1 MCEPI
6 TATAAAASAASAAGA
21 GAAGA
26 SVGASL
32 AGAASLGSAAA
43 ASTPW
48 LTYGSLGASL
58 LSTAVGVYGQ
68 LQAGQAQ
75 AGQARYQAQVAENNR
90 VIAEQ
95 QARDAE
101 MRGQLAEDA
110 RREQARAIIGRQRTA
125 LAANGVLVDSGSA
138 LDITGDTAAQG
149 EVDALTLR
157 ANAAREAYGYRAQG
171 TNFLADAG
179 LQRARADAAIPASMV
194 GAGATLLSGAGTV
207 GDRWLTYR
215 RHGML

>member
-6 TATAAAASAASAAGA
+6 TASAAAAGAASAAGA

-32 AGAASLGSAAA
+32 AGAASLGGAAA

-68 LQAGQAQ
+68 VQAGQAQ

-90 VIAEQ
+90 IIAEQ

-101 MRGQLAEDA
+101 MRGQMAEDA
-110 RREQARAIIGRQRTA
+110 RRDQTRALIGRQRTA
-125 LAANGVLVDSGSA
+125 LAANGVMVDDGSA
-138 LDITGDTAAQG
+138 LDITSDTAAQG

-171 TNFLADAG
+171 SNFLADAG

-194 GAGATLLSGAGTV
+194 WAGATLLSGAGTV

>member
-6 TATAAAASAASAAGA
+6 TASAAAAGAASAAGA

-32 AGAASLGSAAA
+32 AGAASLGGAAA

-68 LQAGQAQ
+68 VQAGQAQ
-75 AGQARYQAQVAENNR
+75 AGQARYQAQVAQNNR
-90 VIAEQ
+90 IIAEQ

-101 MRGQLAEDA
+101 MRGQMAEDA
-110 RREQARAIIGRQRTA
+110 RRYQTRALIGRQRTA
-125 LAANGVLVDSGSA
+125 LAANGVMVDDGSA
-138 LDITGDTAAQG
+138 LDITSDTAAQG

-171 TNFLADAG
+171 SNFLADAG

-215 RHGML
+215 RQGML

>member
-6 TATAAAASAASAAGA
+6 SATAATTAAASSAAAGTAAAATTA
-21 GAAGA
+21 
-26 SVGASL
+26 
-32 AGAASLGSAAA
+32 AAA
-43 ASTPW
+43 ASPW

-68 LQAGQAQ
+68 IQAGQAQ

-90 VIAEQ
+90 IIAEQ
-95 QARDAE
+95 QAKDAE
-101 MRGQLAEDA
+101 MRGQMAEDA
-110 RREQARAIIGRQRTA
+110 RRQQTRALIGRQRTA
-125 LAANGVLVDSGSA
+125 LAANGVMVDDGSA
-138 LDITGDTAAQG
+138 LDITSDTAAQG
-149 EVDALTLR
+149 EIDALTLR

-215 RHGML
+215 RQGML

>member
-6 TATAAAASAASAAGA
+6 TATAAA
-21 GAAGA
+21 
-26 SVGASL
+26 
-32 AGAASLGSAAA
+32 GSAAA
-43 ASTPW
+43 AGTTAAATAAAASPW

-68 LQAGQAQ
+68 VQSGAAA

-90 VIAEQ
+90 IIAEQ

-101 MRGQLAEDA
+101 MRGQMAEDA
-110 RREQARAIIGRQRTA
+110 RRQQTRMLIGRQRTA
-125 LAANGVLVDSGSA
+125 LAANGMLVDDGSA

-149 EVDALTLR
+149 EIDALTLR

-171 TNFLADAG
+171 SNFMADAG
-179 LQRARADAAIPASMV
+179 LQRARSAAAGPAALV

-215 RHGML
+215 RYGMI

>member
-6 TATAAAASAASAAGA
+6 TATATAGA
-21 GAAGA
+21 MAGA
-26 SVGASL
+26 SAVGGPAFLGGASSL
-32 AGAASLGSAAA
+32 AAAA

-58 LSTAVGVYGQ
+58 LSTAAGVYGQ
-68 LQAGQAQ
+68 VQSGAAA

-90 VIAEQ
+90 IIAEQ
-95 QARDAE
+95 QAKDAE
-101 MRGQLAEDA
+101 MRGQMAEDA
-110 RREQARAIIGRQRTA
+110 RRHQTRMLIGRQRTA
-125 LAANGVLVDSGSA
+125 LAANGMLVDDGSA
-138 LDITGDTAAQG
+138 LDITGDAAAQG
-149 EVDALTLR
+149 EIDVLTLR

-171 TNFLADAG
+171 ANFMTDAG
-179 LQRARADAAIPASMV
+179 LQRARAASAGPAALV

-215 RHGML
+215 RQGMI

>member
-6 TATAAAASAASAAGA
+6 SATAATTAAASSAAAGTAAAATTA
-21 GAAGA
+21 
-26 SVGASL
+26 
-32 AGAASLGSAAA
+32 AAA
-43 ASTPW
+43 ASPW

-68 LQAGQAQ
+68 IQAGQAQ

-90 VIAEQ
+90 IIAEQ
-95 QARDAE
+95 QAKDAE
-101 MRGQLAEDA
+101 MRGQMAEDA
-110 RREQARAIIGRQRTA
+110 RRQQTRALIGRQRTA
-125 LAANGVLVDSGSA
+125 LAANGVMVDDGSA
-138 LDITGDTAAQG
+138 LDITSDTAAQG
-149 EVDALTLR
+149 EIDALTLR

>member
-6 TATAAAASAASAAGA
+6 TASAAAAGAASAAGA

-32 AGAASLGSAAA
+32 AGAASLGGAAA

-68 LQAGQAQ
+68 VQAGQAQ

-90 VIAEQ
+90 IIAEQ

-101 MRGQLAEDA
+101 MRGQMAEDA
-110 RREQARAIIGRQRTA
+110 RRDQTRALIGRQRTA
-125 LAANGVLVDSGSA
+125 LAANGVMVDDGSA
-138 LDITGDTAAQG
+138 LDITSDTAAQG

-171 TNFLADAG
+171 SNFLADAG

>member
-1 MCEPI
+1 MCELI
-6 TATAAAASAASAAGA
+6 TASAAAASGAAAAGGAAAASGAAAAASA
-21 GAAGA
+21 
-26 SVGASL
+26 
-32 AGAASLGSAAA
+32 
-43 ASTPW
+43 PW
-48 LTYGSLGASL
+48 LTYASLGASL

-68 LQAGQAQ
+68 VQSGAAA

-101 MRGQLAEDA
+101 MRGQMAEDA
-110 RREQARAIIGRQRTA
+110 RRQQTRMLIGRQRTA
-125 LAANGVLVDSGSA
+125 LAANGMLVDDGSA

-149 EVDALTLR
+149 EIDALTLR

-171 TNFLADAG
+171 TNFMADAG
-179 LQRARADAAIPASMV
+179 LQRARSAAAGPAALV

-215 RHGML
+215 RYGMI